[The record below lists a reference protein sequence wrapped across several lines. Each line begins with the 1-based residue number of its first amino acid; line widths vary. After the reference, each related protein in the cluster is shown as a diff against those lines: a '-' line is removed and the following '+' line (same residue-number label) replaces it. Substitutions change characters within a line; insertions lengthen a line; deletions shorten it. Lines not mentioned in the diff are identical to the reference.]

1 MHFHRPR
8 AWDRFHNRK
17 RIDADHFEWVIGH
30 LFNLGLTPDT
40 RYRYNRC
47 K

>member
-1 MHFHRPR
+1 MHFHRLE
-8 AWDRFHNRK
+8 AWDRFHNRN
-17 RIDADHFEWVIGH
+17 RIDTDQFEWEKAL